1 MASIPARPS
10 CAHQQQLIVDVRESG
25 HHHVYAAMCMSCMCM
40 YLCLYVQVRSGL
52 RHGGFVRAVEAW
64 WGPVAGAEP
73 LPDNYDGP
81 LRAVKLTFSDK
92 SAPVVSLRPCLHCS
106 SAHAAGCTAA

>member
-1 MASIPARPS
+1 MPTSAALDNGCLAVFLKSQYNYCPA
-10 CAHQQQLIVDVRESG
+10 AAVIVDAV
-25 HHHVYAAMCMSCMCM
+25 C
-40 YLCLYVQVRSGL
+40 VQVRSGL

-64 WGPVAGAEP
+64 WGPAPVVGGAP

-92 SAPVVSLRPCLHCS
+92 TEPVVSLL
-106 SAHAAGCTAA
+106 AGQWAADCVALM